1 MSDLSLTRT
10 AYPQRNH
17 GLFSAGL
24 ARAARRG
31 FVRAI
36 GVPVPPRNARQ
47 NLLQA
52 HCAAAQARRLPGPDM
67 MKLADREGMALSMF
81 RMLWILLA
89 LGWPCA
95 RAADTTG
102 DYVLGAG
109 DVLHITVYQ
118 SPDLTLDTRVTES
131 GTITFPLLGTLKLGG
146 LSVARAEATIA
157 RGLSDGQFI
166 KEPQV
171 TVMVTQVRGNQVS
184 ALGRVNKPGRFAI
197 DVVGMRLSELLALA
211 GGIAPDGSD
220 VATLTGERNGQR
232 FRIEVDVP
240 ALYAG
245 KPGTEDPVL
254 LNGDVLYVDRAPMVY
269 IYGEVQKPG
278 AVRLERGMNVMKAL
292 AAGGGLTA
300 RGTQRGVQVH
310 RRDGNGKVQAYEAE
324 LTSLLRDGDVIY
336 VRESLF

>member
-1 MSDLSLTRT
+1 
-10 AYPQRNH
+10 
-17 GLFSAGL
+17 
-24 ARAARRG
+24 
-31 FVRAI
+31 
-36 GVPVPPRNARQ
+36 
-47 NLLQA
+47 
-52 HCAAAQARRLPGPDM
+52 M
-67 MKLADREGMALSMF
+67 MKLARHQGIALSML
-81 RMLWILLA
+81 RMLWVLLA

-95 RAADTTG
+95 RAADTPG
-102 DYVLGAG
+102 DYVLAAG

-131 GTITFPLLGTLKLGG
+131 GTITYPLLGPLKLGG
-146 LSVARAEATIA
+146 LSVAQAEAAIA
-157 RGLSDGQFI
+157 RGLRDGQFI

-171 TVMVTQVRGNQVS
+171 TVMVTQVRGNQVY
-184 ALGRVNKPGRFAI
+184 ALGRVNKPGRYAI

-211 GGIAPDGSD
+211 GGITPDGGD
-220 VATLTGERNGQR
+220 IAALTGERNGQR
-232 FRIEVDVP
+232 FQSQVDVP

-245 KPGTEDPVL
+245 RPGSEDPVL
-254 LNGDVLYVDRAPMVY
+254 LNGDVLYIDRAPMVY

-310 RRDGNGKVQAYEAE
+310 RRDTNGKVQAYEAQ

>member
-1 MSDLSLTRT
+1 
-10 AYPQRNH
+10 
-17 GLFSAGL
+17 
-24 ARAARRG
+24 
-31 FVRAI
+31 
-36 GVPVPPRNARQ
+36 
-47 NLLQA
+47 
-52 HCAAAQARRLPGPDM
+52 M
-67 MKLADREGMALSMF
+67 MKLADRRGIALSML

-89 LGWPCA
+89 LGWQSS
-95 RAADTTG
+95 RAADKTG

-109 DVLHITVYQ
+109 DVLHITIYQ

-131 GTITFPLLGTLKLGG
+131 GTISFPLLGTVRLGG
-146 LSVARAEATIA
+146 LSVAQAEATIA
-157 RGLSDGQFI
+157 RGLREGRFVN
-166 KEPQV
+166 EPQV

-184 ALGRVNKPGRFAI
+184 ALGRVNKPGRYPI

-220 VATLTGERNGQR
+220 AAALTGERNGQR
-232 FRIEVDVP
+232 FRTEVDLP

-245 KPGTEDPVL
+245 KPGSEDPVL

-278 AVRLERGMNVMKAL
+278 TVRLERGMNVMKAL

-310 RRDGNGKVQAYEAE
+310 RRDANGKVQAYEAE

>member
-1 MSDLSLTRT
+1 M
-10 AYPQRNH
+10 N
-17 GLFSAGL
+17 
-24 ARAARRG
+24 
-31 FVRAI
+31 
-36 GVPVPPRNARQ
+36 
-47 NLLQA
+47 
-52 HCAAAQARRLPGPDM
+52 M
-67 MKLADREGMALSMF
+67 MKLADSQGIALPML

-89 LGWPCA
+89 LSWQSA
-95 RAADTTG
+95 RAADTPG

-146 LSVARAEATIA
+146 LSVAQAEATIA
-157 RGLSDGQFI
+157 RGLRQGFI
-166 KEPQV
+166 NEPQV

-184 ALGRVNKPGRFAI
+184 ALGRVNKPGRYAI

-211 GGIAPDGSD
+211 GGIMPDGSD
-220 VATLTGERNGQR
+220 VAALTGERNGQR
-232 FRIEVDVP
+232 FRTEIDVP

-254 LNGDVLYVDRAPMVY
+254 LNGDVLYVDRAPMVF

-292 AAGGGLTA
+292 AAGGGLTP

-310 RRDGNGKVQAYEAE
+310 RRDANGKIQAYEAE